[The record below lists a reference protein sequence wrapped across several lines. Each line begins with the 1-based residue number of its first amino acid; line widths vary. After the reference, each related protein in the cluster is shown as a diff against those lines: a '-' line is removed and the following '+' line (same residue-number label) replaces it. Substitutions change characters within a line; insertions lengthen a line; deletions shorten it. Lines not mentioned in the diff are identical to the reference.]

1 MMKLKD
7 EYLKLPK
14 EMLYETYLRIVYKTK
29 DYDNITRS
37 KMLDEIIKEYDQ
49 ENYLFNI
56 CTRKELDF
64 LKYISKNKLNTNDIK
79 KYEWEIK
86 ILNEKC
92 IFSRVTL
99 EVFEEQKQNVQD
111 ALKTYEQNNKN
122 GFEDII
128 IFMISKVRTNAIMLT
143 KALISII
150 ESISNVDEKVVNNIM
165 GSPLFHFYCEFNYE
179 FFDFS
184 KQEEELVSYRDYYDI
199 LDELKEARKIY
210 GMAGSIP
217 FDIREDFDIFYYG
230 FPIRKEKIKKMY
242 DEINKKVNKEFLFKI
257 IDEARVL
264 NNRNELAILMDN
276 KLFPI
281 VNEALDE
288 CPCAAMNG
296 FTPNEYNNQLYEE
309 LNLDK
314 EFSRIPQNNAHLCK
328 NAANHYYKLYFALLD
343 YINKKYKI
351 YPEIKR
357 IYKQEGLDVNKLCD
371 IDKYLWEHKEI
382 IDDFIKDNNY
392 EFTEEELSE
401 INEFKNA
408 ITSDYFVIV
417 GFDREYTKILS
428 DDGKLYMVKGIRTDF
443 DKIMNPKELPKIIS
457 TTLIMFRGV
466 IVFKSFYE
474 NTNIVF
480 GNDVKKDII
489 DKMKCAIVH
498 YHL

>member
-1 MMKLKD
+1 MKLKD

-14 EMLYETYLRIVYKTK
+14 EMLYETYLKIVYKTK
-29 DYDNITRS
+29 DYDNITRN
-37 KMLDEIIKEYDQ
+37 KMLEEIIKEYNQ
-49 ENYLFNI
+49 ENYLYHI

-64 LKYISKNKLNTNDIK
+64 LKYISKNKLSVDDIK

-111 ALKTYEQNNKN
+111 ALKTYEQNNKK
-122 GFEDII
+122 GIEDII
-128 IFMISKVRTNAIMLT
+128 IFMISKVKTNAIMLT
-143 KALISII
+143 KALTSMI
-150 ESISNVDEKVVNNIM
+150 ESMYNIDEKGINSIM

-184 KQEEELVSYRDYYDI
+184 KQEEELVSYRDYYNI
-199 LDELKEARKIY
+199 LNELKESRKIY
-210 GMAGSIP
+210 GIAGSIP
-217 FDIREDFDIFYYG
+217 FDIRDDFDTFYYG

-242 DEINKKVNKEFLFKI
+242 NEINKRVDKEFLFQI

-264 NNRNELAILMDN
+264 NNRMGLDTFMDN
-276 KLFPI
+276 RLLEV

-309 LNLDK
+309 LDLDK
-314 EFSRIPQNNAHLCK
+314 EFSCIPQNNAHLCK
-328 NAANHYYKLYFALLD
+328 NAADHYYKLYFALLD

-351 YPEIKR
+351 HPEIKK
-357 IYKQEGLDVNKLCD
+357 IYKQEGIDVNKIYD
-371 IDKYLWEHKEI
+371 IDKYLWKHKEI
-382 IDDFIKDNNY
+382 ISDFIKDNDY
-392 EFTEEELSE
+392 KFTEEELSE
-401 INEFKNA
+401 INKFKNA

-443 DKIMNPKELPKIIS
+443 DKMMNPKELPKIIS
-457 TTLIMFRGV
+457 TTLLMFKGV
-466 IVFKSFYE
+466 IVFKSFFG
-474 NTNIVF
+474 NVDIVF
-480 GNDVKKDII
+480 GNDVKKDIV
-489 DKMKCAIVH
+489 DKMKSAIVH

>member
-1 MMKLKD
+1 MKLKD

-14 EMLYETYLRIVYKTK
+14 EMLYETYLKIVYKTK
-29 DYDNITRS
+29 DYDNITRN
-37 KMLDEIIKEYDQ
+37 KMLEEIIKEYNQ
-49 ENYLFNI
+49 ENYLYHI

-64 LKYISKNKLNTNDIK
+64 LKYISKNKLSVDDIK

-111 ALKTYEQNNKN
+111 ALKTYEQNNKK
-122 GFEDII
+122 GIEDII
-128 IFMISKVRTNAIMLT
+128 IFMISKVKTNAIMLT
-143 KALISII
+143 KALTSMI
-150 ESISNVDEKVVNNIM
+150 ESMYNIDEKGINSIM

-184 KQEEELVSYRDYYDI
+184 KQEEEFVSYRDYYDI
-199 LDELKEARKIY
+199 LDELDESRKIY
-210 GMAGSIP
+210 GIAGSIH
-217 FDIREDFDIFYYG
+217 FDIRDDFDTFYYG
-230 FPIRKEKIKKMY
+230 FPIRKEKVKKMY
-242 DEINKKVNKEFLFKI
+242 NKINKRDDKEFLFKI

-264 NNRNELAILMDN
+264 NNRMGLDIFMDNELLEV
-276 KLFPI
+276 

-296 FTPNEYNNQLYEE
+296 FTPKEYNKQLYEKS
-309 LNLDK
+309 NLDK
-314 EFSRIPQNNAHLCK
+314 EFLHIPQNNAHLCK
-328 NAANHYYKLYFALLD
+328 NAADHYYKLYFALLD
-343 YINKKYKI
+343 YTNKKYKI
-351 YPEIKR
+351 SPEIKR
-357 IYKQEGLDVNKLCD
+357 IYRQEELDVNKLYG

-382 IDDFIKDNNY
+382 IDDFMKDNDYN
-392 EFTEEELSE
+392 FTEEELLE

-408 ITSDYFVIV
+408 ITSNHFVIV

-443 DKIMNPKELPKIIS
+443 DKIINSKELPQIIS
-457 TTLIMFRGV
+457 TTLLMFKGV
-466 IVFKSFYE
+466 IVFKSFFGRVD
-474 NTNIVF
+474 IVF
-480 GNDVKKDII
+480 GNDVRKEIV
-489 DKMKCAIVH
+489 DKMKSAIVH